1 MDVHGDSGSYRSV
14 VASRTIP
21 KSSWRTA
28 GFLLLAAC
36 LPAGCGGGRHS
47 GAVRTTPA
55 PPASGEPARPAV
67 RLDPDPAVHR
77 TPPAPFDD
85 GKEIVEEPLVGSNGS
100 HPSAKASWPRHR
112 IRKGETLYRIARQYG
127 VSVGSLARAN
137 GIADPTRV
145 RAGTILKVPLERVR
159 PAKPRTQ
166 RVHREHASDPR
177 PADAPGPPATEPSP
191 VPVEASFP
199 PAESIPEPSEEPA
212 VMGLAWPLG
221 GRITAGFGPRGRH
234 RHHEGIDID
243 GTRGQTV
250 RAVAPGAVIR
260 AETDGSYG
268 RLVVIDHGDGVTTLY
283 AHASRLLVDAGDRVD
298 RNDPIAEVGRSGNA
312 SGTHLHFEMRRNGR
326 AIDPLPYLKSG
337 ALDPLA
343 E

>member
-1 MDVHGDSGSYRSV
+1 
-14 VASRTIP
+14 
-21 KSSWRTA
+21 
-28 GFLLLAAC
+28 
-36 LPAGCGGGRHS
+36 
-47 GAVRTTPA
+47 TTPA
-55 PPASGEPARPAV
+55 PTAAGEPARPAV
-67 RLDPDPAVHR
+67 RIDPEPVVARGPSV
-77 TPPAPFDD
+77 PFDD
-85 GKEIVEEPLVGSNGS
+85 TKEIVEEPLAGSNGS
-100 HPSAKASWPRHR
+100 HPSPRASWPRHR

-145 RAGTILKVPLERVR
+145 RAGAILKVPVERAR

-166 RVHREHASDPR
+166 RVGRERASGPR
-177 PADAPGPPATEPSP
+177 SADAPAHSAMEASA
-191 VPVEASFP
+191 VPVDASFP
-199 PAESIPEPSEEPA
+199 PAEPVPAPSEEPA
-212 VMGLAWPLG
+212 LMGLAWPLG

-250 RAVAPGAVIR
+250 RAVAPGAVVR
-260 AETDGSYG
+260 AETDGSFG

-283 AHASRLLVDAGDRVD
+283 AHASRLLVETGDRVD

-312 SGTHLHFEMRRNGR
+312 SGTHLHFEIRRHGR